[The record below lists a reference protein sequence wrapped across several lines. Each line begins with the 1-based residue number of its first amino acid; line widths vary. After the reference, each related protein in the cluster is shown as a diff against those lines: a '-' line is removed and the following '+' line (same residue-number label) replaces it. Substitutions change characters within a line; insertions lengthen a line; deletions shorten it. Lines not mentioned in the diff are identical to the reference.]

1 MNSCLLLIDIQEA
14 WRDKNSPFYIGDL
27 NDFVSAVNKM
37 IAWAREKKTPIV
49 FSLHKFKP
57 DGSDILPQE
66 KGNMDD
72 FIEGNPRAEFIRDI
86 DRKAGDIVF
95 VKNRF
100 SVFSNKDFDN
110 FLKKNKIEELIVG
123 GLITNCCVRATII
136 DAYNLGYK
144 TTIVKEICASDSKET
159 DEFTFKD
166 LKSLLFGIKIVGLK
180 DI

>member
-1 MNSCLLLIDIQEA
+1 
-14 WRDKNSPFYIGDL
+14 
-27 NDFVSAVNKM
+27 
-37 IAWAREKKTPIV
+37 
-49 FSLHKFKP
+49 
-57 DGSDILPQE
+57 
-66 KGNMDD
+66 
-72 FIEGNPRAEFIRDI
+72 
-86 DRKAGDIVF
+86 